1 MECKNNEETR
11 KIDECNWRNEESGS
25 ERFGI
30 IRGQV
35 ESCMSEGVRV
45 IYTGGEESKNG
56 IAILLD
62 EKVARCLDGVERYG
76 DRLIM
81 VTIRAHPVNIVIM
94 QVYMPTTAHEEDE
107 VESIYEIIEERL
119 EGIKGKEFVIVM
131 PWEIG
136 MLQLEKEVKK
146 SV

>member
-1 MECKNNEETR
+1 MIQSNLRRESRSAGEGTRPPRSSSSEILVKKRESQKRERKAKSWNMECKNNEETG
-11 KIDECNWRNEESGS
+11 KIDECDWRNEESGS

-94 QVYMPTTAHEEDE
+94 QVYNGT
-107 VESIYEIIEERL
+107 
-119 EGIKGKEFVIVM
+119 
-131 PWEIG
+131 
-136 MLQLEKEVKK
+136 
-146 SV
+146 